1 MVILL
6 ELSFIM
12 DKTKRG
18 IALFITLLVIAS
30 ILSIIAVSFS
40 YLDKVKT
47 DAGKVS
53 ALIQG
58 NLFYKNTIDIL
69 KKIFPK
75 GKVDSRKLK
84 LVYNLPLNLSEEKS
98 SFNINLQCKPLLNA
112 IPIAWLD
119 EKFTKQIP
127 QRLDLARD
135 VLSKIMQKYE
145 IKEPNSL
152 EELLLEPMSD
162 DSQYQS
168 RIKPKRGIISKNQF
182 DKILLD
188 YRLRYDDENVFKIP
202 WEKYFV
208 FINVTENAKIDGE
221 YISPELVAI
230 IWDIPLDTVKS
241 EWSINSDMEENEK
254 MTLKKFLEENGNIA
268 DFDKK
273 LYSQK
278 AINAMHC
285 EERFFYREK
294 YYSFSFDYSDERNR
308 NFEFNGE
315 I

>member
-1 MVILL
+1 
-6 ELSFIM
+6 M

-58 NLFYKNTIDIL
+58 NLFYRNTTDIL
-69 KKIFPK
+69 KKIFPR
-75 GKVDSRKLK
+75 GKTDSKKLK
-84 LVYNLPLNLSEEKS
+84 LVYNLPIVLSEEKS
-98 SFNINLQCKPLLNA
+98 GFNIDLKCEPLLSA

-119 EKFTKQIP
+119 EKFTKKTP
-127 QRLDLARD
+127 QKLDLARD
-135 VLSKIMQKYE
+135 VLSKIMQQYE

-152 EELLLEPMSD
+152 EELILEPMSD

-168 RIKPKRGIISKNQF
+168 RIKPKRGISSKSQF
-182 DKILLD
+182 NKILLN
-188 YRLRYDDENVFKIP
+188 YRLKYDDENVFKVP
-202 WEKYFV
+202 WDKYFIFV
-208 FINVTENAKIDGE
+208 NVSKSAKIDGE
-221 YISPELVAI
+221 YISPELVSI
-230 IWDIPLDTVKS
+230 IWDIPLESVQSD
-241 EWSINSDMEENEK
+241 WNINSDMQENET
-254 MTLKKFLEENGNIA
+254 MTLKKFLEENGNIS

-273 LYSQK
+273 LFSQK

>member
-1 MVILL
+1 MGILL

-58 NLFYKNTIDIL
+58 NLFYRNTTDIL
-69 KKIFPK
+69 KKIFPR
-75 GKVDSRKLK
+75 GKTDSKKLK
-84 LVYNLPLNLSEEKS
+84 LVYNLPIVLSEEKS
-98 SFNINLQCKPLLNA
+98 GFNIDLKCEPLLSA

-119 EKFTKQIP
+119 EKFTKKTP
-127 QRLDLARD
+127 QKLDLARD
-135 VLSKIMQKYE
+135 VLSKIMQQYE

-152 EELLLEPMSD
+152 EELILEPMSD

-168 RIKPKRGIISKNQF
+168 RIKPKRGISSKSQF
-182 DKILLD
+182 NKILLN
-188 YRLRYDDENVFKIP
+188 YRLKYDDENVFKVP
-202 WEKYFV
+202 WDKYFIFV
-208 FINVTENAKIDGE
+208 NVSKSAKIDGE
-221 YISPELVAI
+221 YISPELVSI
-230 IWDIPLDTVKS
+230 IWDIPLESVQSD
-241 EWSINSDMEENEK
+241 WNINSDMQENET
-254 MTLKKFLEENGNIA
+254 MTLKKFLEENGNIS

-273 LYSQK
+273 LFSQK

>member
-1 MVILL
+1 
-6 ELSFIM
+6 M

-40 YLDKVKT
+40 YLEKVKT

-58 NLFYKNTIDIL
+58 NLFYKNTTNIL

-75 GKVDSRKLK
+75 GKADSKKLK
-84 LVYNLPLNLSEEKS
+84 LVYNLPFSLSEEKS
-98 SFNINLQCKPLLNA
+98 SFNINLVCKPLLNA

-119 EKFTKQIP
+119 EKFTQKVP
-127 QRLDLARD
+127 QKLDLARD
-135 VLSKIMQKYE
+135 ILSKIMEKYE

-152 EELLLEPMSD
+152 EELILEPINDTTMSHGD
-162 DSQYQS
+162 
-168 RIKPKRGIISKNQF
+168 IKPRINPKKGIFSKKQF
-182 DKILLD
+182 DKILLN
-188 YRLRYDDENVFKIP
+188 YRLKYDDDSVFNIP
-202 WEKYFV
+202 WDKYFV
-208 FINVTENAKIDGE
+208 FKDISKKAKIDGE
-221 YISPELVAI
+221 YITPELVSLI
-230 IWDIPLDTVKS
+230 LDIPIESVKS
-241 EWSINSDMEENEK
+241 EWSINSDLQESEK
-254 MTLKKFLEENGNIA
+254 MTFKKFLEENGNLEL
-268 DFDKK
+268 FNNK
-273 LYSQK
+273 LYSNQ
-278 AINAMHC
+278 ALNAMHC

-294 YYSFSFDYSDERNR
+294 QYSFSFDYSNERNR